1 MSVSDSVTLKYYLH
15 SEFSIAE
22 HSKPFSHSLFLY
34 KVILKDKIQRFCFI
48 EMETFVYK
56 MQRMDYIELRF
67 FG

>member
-1 MSVSDSVTLKYYLH
+1 MSVSDCVTLKYYLH

-22 HSKPFSHSLFLY
+22 HSKPFSQSLFL
-34 KVILKDKIQRFCFI
+34 ILKDKIQRFCFI